1 MPRIPEI
8 LANAKS
14 FKYLLTR
21 VGEWTNEKTIYNLN
35 AAINYLEVGRWMRAH
50 GYNVRKRFPR
60 REQLFD
66 LAGAEV
72 ADKVVLYMEFG
83 VHRAEAT
90 RYWSKVLRNPGS
102 ELHGFDSFEGLP
114 EDWNILSRKGHFS
127 VDGEIPVV
135 HDPRVHFF
143 KGWFDQTLPKHNP
156 PPHEVLVLN
165 LDADLYS
172 STIFVLDTLKDK
184 IVPGTYVYFDEINDR
199 MHELLAFDE
208 FIRKTNMTFS
218 LLGVTR
224 LLKCALFKRIS

>member
-1 MPRIPEI
+1 MRRIPEI

-14 FKYLLTR
+14 VKYLLTR
-21 VGEWTNEKTIYNLN
+21 LGEWTNERTIYNLN

-50 GYNVRKRFPR
+50 GYDVRKRFTR

-66 LAGAEV
+66 LIGAE
-72 ADKVVLYMEFG
+72 AGDKVVLYMEFG

-90 RYWSKVLRNPGS
+90 RYWSKVLRNPRS

-114 EDWNILSRKGHFS
+114 EDWNILSRKGAFS

-135 HDPRVHFF
+135 DDPRVRFF
-143 KGWFDQTLPKHNP
+143 KGWFDQTLPKHDP
-156 PPHEVLVLN
+156 PPYEVLVLN

-172 STIFVLDTLKDK
+172 STIFVLDALKDR

-199 MHELLAFDE
+199 MHELRAFNE
-208 FIRKTNMTFS
+208 FIRKTKMTFS

-224 LLKCALFKRIS
+224 TLKCALFKRVS

>member
-50 GYNVRKRFPR
+50 GYPVKKRFTR

-66 LAGAEV
+66 LIGSEV
-72 ADKVVLYMEFG
+72 GDKVVLYMEFG

-90 RYWSKVLRNPGS
+90 RYWSKVLRNPSS

-114 EDWNILSRKGHFS
+114 EDWNILSRKGYLS

-135 HDPRVHFF
+135 DDPRVHFF
-143 KGWFDQTLPKHNP
+143 KGWFDQTLPKHTLP
-156 PPHEVLVLN
+156 QHEVLVLN

-172 STIFVLDTLKDK
+172 STIFVLNALKDR
-184 IVPGTYVYFDEINDR
+184 IVPGTYIYFDEINDR

-208 FIRKTNMTFS
+208 FIRKTKMSFS

-224 LLKCALFKRIS
+224 ILKCALFRRVS